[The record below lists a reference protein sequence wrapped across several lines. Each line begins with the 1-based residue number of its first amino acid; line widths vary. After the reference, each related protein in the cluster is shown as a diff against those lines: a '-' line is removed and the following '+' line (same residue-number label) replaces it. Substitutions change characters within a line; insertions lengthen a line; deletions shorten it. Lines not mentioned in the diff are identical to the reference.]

1 MREDTE
7 EEEEIREGT
16 SLCPESRVEIELVT
30 RGDSFRGNKF
40 SSLFGA
46 LIILGLVWGCKILD
60 EGDGEGLGGAACST
74 VVYVL
79 EGRVLIISEYE
90 SLAKEGV
97 DEEVFSA
104 GALDASGGEVSVFW
118 RVKLSDTENSI
129 HLGVESNK
137 LRELSLQLF
146 AKLLPKVESI

>member
-1 MREDTE
+1 MLSKSAVPESHKGVGGV
-7 EEEEIREGT
+7 REGT

-79 EGRVLIISEYE
+79 EGRVLIISVSDRIRQRRYPSSRKIYDSEYNPVSFMGDYCAVTFDDT
-90 SLAKEGV
+90 SLHTQV
-97 DEEVFSA
+97 I
-104 GALDASGGEVSVFW
+104 L
-118 RVKLSDTENSI
+118 
-129 HLGVESNK
+129 
-137 LRELSLQLF
+137 
-146 AKLLPKVESI
+146 